1 MASSLVNHFIIGDN
15 QERGP
20 RPESASELLH
30 KVAEQIATLGPG
42 EITDLVV
49 DTGSYYYV
57 TQIHVYSATRDKAS
71 TSSISHL
78 VEGGHPNQTVPELLR
93 RTADT
98 IEQLGE
104 VDVQGLVMH
113 SNDDIDGL
121 GRGRWISIYYR
132 ALPRGWRPR

>member
-1 MASSLVNHFIIGDN
+1 MASSMVYHFTIADN

-20 RPESASELLH
+20 HPESVSALLH
-30 KVAEQIATLGPG
+30 KVAEKIATVSPG
-42 EITDLVV
+42 EITDLVM

-57 TQIHVYSATRDKAS
+57 TQIHVYSAPRDESS

-78 VEGGHPNQTVPELLR
+78 VESGQPKQTVPELLR
-93 RTADT
+93 RTADS
-98 IEQLGE
+98 IDALGD

-121 GRGRWISIYYR
+121 GRAPWISIYYR
-132 ALPRGWRPR
+132 QKGD